1 MIHVHISLVLI
12 NKADMHTASQFQQPG
27 RGFSMEH
34 QFVPLVLNS
43 ALNYS
48 KTFC

>member
-1 MIHVHISLVLI
+1 MIHVHISLVVL
-12 NKADMHTASQFQQPG
+12 NKADMHTACQFQQPG
-27 RGFSMEH
+27 RGFSIQH
-34 QFVPLVLNS
+34 QLVPLVLYS